1 MIPVIVQARMGCTRF
16 PGKVLEPILEKPM
29 IWHILNHVH
38 AVEQIDNIIVAIPES
53 KEDEPLIHFLVEYG

>member
-38 AVEQIDNIIVAIPES
+38 IVAIPES